1 MWTEC
6 RVSSCEVWTCTTP
19 YSPSWEAD
27 NLACFSLS
35 LTHTHTHS
43 RKSFH
48 LIRTSFWRRPHTSLP
63 VRPDSRQWVRR
74 RRRREVEQH
83 QNSLAT
89 QTLTNWKKTRLSQ
102 WVGLSPSV
110 FVFFS
115 LLSLSLALS
124 LPALTLTRIMHNCAS
139 VVISDTDTYWHIQ
152 TNIFFLEKAHTT
164 FLPPF
169 FYLQQWNEITLLLK
183 TNQWTPSSAGI
194 IQHHTVWNELLA
206 SHYFRGSLVVLGVSQ
221 WHFGAWYDNNGNN

>member
-1 MWTEC
+1 METLIHLETLQGKHNK
-6 RVSSCEVWTCTTP
+6 VSS
-19 YSPSWEAD
+19 SH
-27 NLACFSLS
+27 ACAKLSLVGPVMSSLS
-35 LTHTHTHS
+35 LASLASIFTFTSSYFPTLHFIPHSNSLPSFALSLSLSLCLSLHTHIHTHS

-115 LLSLSLALS
+115 LSLSLSLSLALS
-124 LPALTLTRIMHNCAS
+124 LPALSLTRIMHNCAS

-152 TNIFFLEKAHTT
+152 TNMFYLKKLQSTNYLF
-164 FLPPF
+164 P
-169 FYLQQWNEITLLLK
+169 YLQQ
-183 TNQWTPSSAGI
+183 
-194 IQHHTVWNELLA
+194 
-206 SHYFRGSLVVLGVSQ
+206 
-221 WHFGAWYDNNGNN
+221 